1 VSEYA
6 RELLRVDRCALL
18 LGQEP
23 ESLTLA
29 YLSGP
34 PLEGLE
40 LGRKAD
46 LESLRSRAIPEA
58 LRVRGP
64 VVICNADADRRG
76 NPDLARIWDVRSVL
90 LVPLIAHG
98 RILGVLLASRNT
110 TSAWDEG
117 EVELANALAKQAAV
131 AIENADL
138 FQEARDALYRIQ
150 QAQDSM
156 MRNERL
162 AAVGTLASSLAHEVR
177 NPLNSINLQLVLLSR
192 RLERL
197 EASNRAE
204 MEALIDSAKKEIA
217 RLNGLVEEFLSLST
231 LDRISLSEV
240 FPREVVQEALEL
252 MAPVA
257 HQRGIT
263 VGNVH
268 EGPSLRVRLD
278 PEKMKQVLI
287 NLIRNALEAMTEGGK
302 LTVTTRAT
310 EDAYLIEVADSGVGI
325 EPGKEVFD
333 FFVTTKKGGT
343 GLGLPIA
350 KRIVEAHGGTL
361 SYRSEPGKGTI
372 FSIALGDEMT
382 RE

>member
-1 VSEYA
+1 
-6 RELLRVDRCALL
+6 
-18 LGQEP
+18 
-23 ESLTLA
+23 
-29 YLSGP
+29 
-34 PLEGLE
+34 
-40 LGRKAD
+40 
-46 LESLRSRAIPEA
+46 
-58 LRVRGP
+58 
-64 VVICNADADRRG
+64 
-76 NPDLARIWDVRSVL
+76 
-90 LVPLIAHG
+90 
-98 RILGVLLASRNT
+98 
-110 TSAWDEG
+110 
-117 EVELANALAKQAAV
+117 
-131 AIENADL
+131 
-138 FQEARDALYRIQ
+138 
-150 QAQDSM
+150 M

-197 EASNRAE
+197 EPSHRAE

-231 LDRISLSEV
+231 LDRISLSEA

-263 VGNVH
+263 VGSVH
-268 EGPSLRVRLD
+268 EGPSSPMRLD
-278 PEKMKQVLI
+278 AEKMKQVLI

-310 EDAYLIEVADSGVGI
+310 EDAYLIEVADTGVGI

-361 SYRSEPGKGTI
+361 SYRSQPGHGTT
-372 FSIALGDEMT
+372 FSISLGDEPA
-382 RE
+382 RG